1 MEPSCGVAQLRPDD
15 VLPIRIRAHPCPA
28 VRLVAVI
35 QVDEVEGEVGSFPR
49 RPLRAPE
56 NALGDRLAAIAELDD
71 DALNVLNGVIDGL
84 LARTRLTTLTADI
97 S

>member
-1 MEPSCGVAQLRPDD
+1 ML
-15 VLPIRIRAHPCPA
+15 ICPEDGSA
-28 VRLVAVI
+28 A
-35 QVDEVEGEVGSFPR
+35 VEGDERGLAATVTRSLIDHLLIDDIPQ

-56 NALGDRLAAIAELDD
+56 NALGDRLNAIAELDD
-71 DALNVLNGVIDGL
+71 DALAVLNGVIDGL